1 MDVSTLGMAA
11 FAVLVYVSS
20 QPAAKPKKA
29 VPAAAPRQ
37 PSALRSALVVGAS
50 IVGVGLVLLVAK
62 LSLVAFHLMTWTPPT
77 VRHFD
82 PPPVTT
88 WKPHGSRHVAD
99 RTGTSNY
106 SVVAFPDSFHTMHAN
121 VHNDDSLW
129 TAAAPMFELD
139 WVAEP
144 DMFVAE
150 GPTLDNVGN
159 VYFSPLNP
167 TEDVSLVCVDAHTG
181 KRKWALPGKGPSYG
195 APLILNDPTD
205 PVNHAGIGGGRQIV
219 YHSTRLDAYAV
230 DTQSGKI
237 LWHTTPNL
245 PAIPPEYSPNHHTW
259 GLNYHPFHDAIVGV
273 MLGGEVFVLD
283 RATGKPLSAP
293 MQLPCA
299 PATPSESARPAWW
312 IVDRAN
318 KETDVVFGK
327 LPSGRSLFENILE
340 VVYGGGACVANFF
353 AVDQNTGRIFVAA
366 TAEDAQDGKLDGFS
380 DNGALYSLQLTPD
393 FDSDSEHALQLEV
406 VGSTYFHGGTGSTPS
421 LSADGKVVYVSD
433 DQTNV
438 IALDAQTL
446 ETLWTLDVYEQV
458 AASLAVAAD
467 NNELFAIT
475 QTNVIKIREIYD
487 GNTDTPSRAEIAWI
501 ANLDAYPG
509 VKNVNTLTPTIT
521 ANGIAISMGSVI
533 EIGGKEL
540 PTNNGMG
547 LLDRETGNLRYFSEG
562 REDSISVS
570 VVDRD
575 GAYYQAHSPVRRAA
589 SRAILGDK
597 LEPLVGGVARF
608 RPIRKDLLVRDAVCA
623 ASVRVENMARY
634 MVDQDTCPPQFHDDA
649 KQVEGL
655 LQQAIRVEAQI
666 LLEIEQGRSDIME
679 YHSKQTE
686 LDTAAKW
693 TEKVWDTNSFHAK
706 ANAKTAD
713 LSGLLHALHK
723 ACIATS
729 DTASIDATLS

>member
-1 MDVSTLGMAA
+1 MDFSTLGLAA
-11 FAVLVYVSS
+11 LAVLVYISS
-20 QPAAKPKKA
+20 QPAIRPPKA
-29 VPAAAPRQ
+29 EPAAATRP
-37 PSALRSALVVGAS
+37 PSAFKTVLVVGAS
-50 IVGVGLVLLVAK
+50 IVGVGLLLLVVK
-62 LSLVAFHLMTWTPPT
+62 LSLIAFHLVTWTSPK

-88 WKPHGSRHVAD
+88 WKPHGSRHVAH
-99 RTGTSNY
+99 RTANLNY

-150 GPTLDNVGN
+150 GPTIDNVGN

-167 TEDVSLVCVDAHTG
+167 KEDVSLVCVDAHTG
-181 KRKWALPGKGPSYG
+181 KRKWTLPGKGPSYG

-205 PVNHAGIGGGRQIV
+205 PLNHAGIGGGRQIV

-245 PAIPPEYSPNHHTW
+245 PVISSAYSFFHHTW
-259 GLNYHPFHDAIVGV
+259 GLNYDPFHDAIVGV

-312 IVDRAN
+312 IVDMAN
-318 KETDVVFGK
+318 KETDMAFGK

-353 AVDQNTGRIFVAA
+353 AVDQNTGKIFIAA
-366 TAEDAQDGKLDGFS
+366 TAEDAQDGNLDGFS
-380 DNGALYSLQLTPD
+380 DNGALYSVQLTPN
-393 FDSDSEHALQLEV
+393 FSSDSEHALQLQV

-438 IALDAQTL
+438 IALDTETL

-475 QTNVIKIREIYD
+475 KTNVIKIREVYNGD
-487 GNTDTPSRAEIAWI
+487 GNRPASAEIAWI

-540 PTNNGMG
+540 PTNNGMA

-589 SRAILGDK
+589 SRAMLGGK
-597 LEPLVGGVARF
+597 LEPLIGGVARF

-623 ASVRVENMARY
+623 ASARVENMAHY
-634 MVDQDTCPPQFHDDA
+634 MVGQDTSPLQFHDDA
-649 KQVEGL
+649 RQVEGL
-655 LQQAIRVEAQI
+655 LKQSIRVETQI
-666 LLEIEQGRSDIME
+666 LLEIEQGQSDIMG
-679 YHSKQTE
+679 YHSKLPE
-686 LDTAAKW
+686 LEAAAKSAG
-693 TEKVWDTNSFHAK
+693 KVWDPYLFHAK
-706 ANAKTAD
+706 THSVAAG
-713 LSGLLHALHK
+713 LSKLLLTLQQ

-729 DTASIDATLS
+729 QTVA